1 MNCDRIPADKHVKWN
16 VFDIIKTLLF
26 DKVFLQPSRGLQWPK
41 RISDERF
48 QFIVLKYT
56 LKLRYSDA
64 FTTQALSWINNY
76 GRKNF
81 WNWFNGVSTRDSVT
95 EMMASFQFVYGSCH
109 IHTKLQSHRT
119 LTSQNKEHTH
129 TSKNQLSLLPPKKNN
144 RESICFRIA
153 T

>member
-1 MNCDRIPADKHVKWN
+1 MNYDRIPADKLVKWS
-16 VFDIIKTLLF
+16 VFDMIKTLLF
-26 DKVFLQPSRGLQWPK
+26 DKGFVQPSRGLQWPK

-48 QFIVLKYT
+48 KFIVLYT

-64 FTTQALSWINNY
+64 STTQALSWINNY

-81 WNWFNGVSTRDSVT
+81 LNWFDSVSTRDLVT

-109 IHTKLQSHRT
+109 IHTKLQSHRA

-144 RESICFRIA
+144 RKSICFRNA